1 MQGSKITF
9 NIDKKQNFREWYN
22 EIIRKAELI
31 DDRYNIKGLIVYR
44 PRAMKVVKEIY
55 KLLEYELEKKD
66 HEPVL
71 FPLLI
76 PEENFQK
83 EAEHVEG
90 FKAET
95 FWVTMGG
102 DEFLNE
108 KMALRPTSETAF
120 YFMYSLWIRG
130 FSDLPLK
137 LYQSVSVYRHET
149 KATRPLIRG
158 REFLWIEAHDAFAS
172 KEEALNQVKNDE
184 EVTKKVLED
193 SLGLPVFFFRRPQ
206 WDKFKGAVD
215 TYAADVIMPDG
226 ACLQVAST
234 HYLGENF
241 SRAFNV
247 MFTDKDG
254 KRKFVHQT
262 CYGPGVSRILAA
274 LISVHGDNSGLI
286 FPFNVAPIQIVIIP
300 IPGEGVA
307 EYSRRILEKL
317 KQFNFKAFLDDSE
330 DTPGEKF
337 YKWEFFGAPL
347 RIEVGPKEVKESKVT
362 LVDRLT
368 KKKETIELDKLI
380 EYINNFSLNQIKRLR
395 DRAKEAAEHF
405 IDHAGSIQE
414 VKEKIE
420 KGKKVIKVPFCSLEI
435 DGANC
440 AEVIENETNL
450 KVRGELL
457 GEKQPTDEKC
467 IVCGKSANHY
477 VYLAEAY

>member
-31 DDRYNIKGLIVYR
+31 DDRYNVKGLIVYR
-44 PRAMKVVKEIY
+44 PRAMKVIKEIY
-55 KLLEYELEKKD
+55 KLLESELEKKG

-76 PEENFQK
+76 PEENFQR
-83 EAEHVEG
+83 EAEHVKG

-102 DEFLNE
+102 DEPLNE
-108 KMALRPTSETAF
+108 KLALRPTSETAF

-130 FSDLPLK
+130 FSDLPLR

-172 KEEALNQVKNDE
+172 KEEALDQVKSDE

-193 SLGLPVFFFRRPQ
+193 YLALPVFFFRRPQ

-247 MFTDKDG
+247 VFTDKDG

-286 FPFNVAPIQIVIIP
+286 FPFNVAPIQIVVIP

-307 EYSRRILEKL
+307 EYSKSVLEKL
-317 KQFNFKAFLDDSE
+317 KQLGFRAFLDDSE
-330 DTPGEKF
+330 DTPGAKF
-337 YKWEFFGAPL
+337 YKWEFFGVPL
-347 RIEVGPKEVKESKVT
+347 RIEIGPKEVKEGKVT
-362 LVDRLT
+362 LADRLT
-368 KKKETIELDKLI
+368 KKKETVELSKLI
-380 EYINNFSLNQIKRLR
+380 EYINNFSLHQIQRLR
-395 DRAKEAAEHF
+395 NRAKEDAEHF
-405 IDHAGSIQE
+405 IDCAGSIQE
-414 VKEKIE
+414 IKEKLKE
-420 KGKKVIKVPFCSLEI
+420 GKKVFRVPFCSVEL

-440 AEVIENETNL
+440 AEVIENETGL
-450 KVRGELL
+450 EVRGELL
-457 GEKQPTDEKC
+457 NDKKPAGDKC
-467 IVCGKSANHY
+467 IVCGKPANCY

>member
-1 MQGSKITF
+1 MQGSKTTF
-9 NIDKKQNFREWYN
+9 NLDKKQNFKEWYN

-31 DDRYNIKGLIVYR
+31 DDRYNVKGLIVYR
-44 PRAMKVVKEIY
+44 PRAMRIIKEIY
-55 KLLEYELEKKD
+55 RLLESELEKKG

-76 PEENFQK
+76 PEENFQR

-102 DEFLNE
+102 DEPLNE
-108 KMALRPTSETAF
+108 KLALRPTSETAF

-172 KEEALNQVKNDE
+172 KEEALNQVKSDE

-193 SLGLPVFFFRRPQ
+193 RLGLPVLFFRRPQ

-254 KRKFVHQT
+254 ERKFVHQT

-274 LISVHGDNSGLI
+274 LVSVHGDNNGLI
-286 FPFNVAPIQIVIIP
+286 FPFNVAPIQIVIVP

-307 EYSRRILEKL
+307 EYSKSILEKL
-317 KQFNFKAFLDDSE
+317 KQYGFRTYLDDGE
-330 DTPGEKF
+330 ETPGAKF
-337 YKWEFFGAPL
+337 FKWEFFGVPL
-347 RIEVGPKEVKESKVT
+347 RVEVGPKEVKEGKVT
-362 LVDRLT
+362 LADRLT
-368 KKKETIELDKLI
+368 KKKEVVKLDKLI
-380 EYINNFSLNQIKRLR
+380 EYIIYFSVQQIQRLR
-395 DRAKEAAEHF
+395 NRAKEDAEHF
-405 IDHAGSIQE
+405 IDYASSIQE
-414 VKEKIE
+414 IKEKMKE
-420 KGKKVIKVPFCSLEI
+420 GKRVFKVPLCSIEL
-435 DGANC
+435 DGSNC
-440 AEVIENETNL
+440 AEAIESETGL

-457 GEKQPTDEKC
+457 DDKKPTNEKC
-467 IVCGKSANHY
+467 IACGKPAGCF